1 APFGAAD
8 GVCVRG
14 QQRVDHRLQQLPH
27 QIRRRLSEGFTEQ
40 ASRVDN
46 VRSGDRDDS
55 IREGCRR
62 FLEGSHGDRAHV
74 HDEADHR
81 AVTPLC
87 GTPLVRGKKCGE
99 GGVFQS
105 AVKAGCVPKC
115 GESGGC
121 KRTATACGTVAPG
134 AWPRRSYPI
143 TAGGPPMPEPT
154 STFTAGQLPVEVY
167 ASEREMGVAAAE
179 RAAET
184 IRAAV
189 EARGHARVVVATGNS
204 QFAFVEA
211 LREQDI
217 PWDHVTA
224 FHMDEYVGID
234 ADHPAAFRRGIRERI
249 DEPFSR
255 APAHHMDES
264 VGIDAHPPATFPRW
278 IRERIE
284 EPFSPA
290 AVHYIEGDAP
300 DAEAE
305 AARYEALLR
314 EAPLALV
321 CMGIGENGHLAFNEP
336 YE

>member
-1 APFGAAD
+1 
-8 GVCVRG
+8 
-14 QQRVDHRLQQLPH
+14 
-27 QIRRRLSEGFTEQ
+27 
-40 ASRVDN
+40 
-46 VRSGDRDDS
+46 
-55 IREGCRR
+55 
-62 FLEGSHGDRAHV
+62 
-74 HDEADHR
+74 
-81 AVTPLC
+81 
-87 GTPLVRGKKCGE
+87 
-99 GGVFQS
+99 
-105 AVKAGCVPKC
+105 
-115 GESGGC
+115 
-121 KRTATACGTVAPG
+121 
-134 AWPRRSYPI
+134 
-143 TAGGPPMPEPT
+143 MPEPT

-179 RAAET
+179 RAADT

-234 ADHPAAFRRGIRERI
+234 ADHPAAFRR
-249 DEPFSR
+249 
-255 APAHHMDES
+255 
-264 VGIDAHPPATFPRW
+264 W

-314 EAPLALV
+314 ETPLDLV

-336 YE
+336 YEADFDDERWARIITLTDESVQQQVGEGHFPDAASTPRTAISLTIPALLSAASVQVCVPERRKAAAVAAALSQEISNACPATRLREAPHATLFLEPESAELLPAAG